1 MDIVVL
7 GCGNIG
13 GTIGGRWAQAGH
25 TVTFGVRHPDDAKTV
40 ALVAS
45 YGPHASLT
53 GLGEAIARGPVVLFA
68 IPGSVMEATIAEHG
82 AALAGKIVIDATNK
96 ISQPTAHSLAAL
108 AAHAPTAQVFRAFNN
123 LGWENF
129 ADPRYAG
136 DVADLF
142 YCGAAGEP
150 RVVVEGLIADL
161 GLRPVYVGG
170 PEQADTVDALLRLWM
185 ALVRGQGLGRGVAFK
200 LLRREAAARR

>member
-1 MDIVVL
+1 MDIVVW

-13 GTIGGRWAQAGH
+13 GTIGGRWSRAGH
-25 TVTFGVRHPDDAKTV
+25 TVTFGVRHPDDPKTA
-40 ALVAS
+40 ALVAG

-68 IPGSVMEATIAEHG
+68 IPGSVMEATVAEHG

-150 RVVVEGLIADL
+150 RAVVEGLIADL